1 MAAALPQLDLPTLVG
16 KLVAGDP
23 IRDIRSTSSKWYD
36 QEWVSMVGV
45 CVGAATKL
53 YMTALALAA
62 PGSGAHVTVQN
73 A

>member
-23 IRDIRSTSSKWYD
+23 IRDISSTSSKWYD

-45 CVGAATKL
+45 CVWAQLQSCT
-53 YMTALALAA
+53 
-62 PGSGAHVTVQN
+62 
-73 A
+73 